1 MNKENEFSSIQ
12 ILDRI
17 GLVRVFKHMV
27 LGYSLN
33 LSPNTLAPRKG
44 VR

>member
-1 MNKENEFSSIQ
+1 ML

-33 LSPNTLAPRKG
+33 LSPNTLAPRKD

>member
-1 MNKENEFSSIQ
+1 ML

-17 GLVRVFKHMV
+17 RLVRVFKHMV

-33 LSPNTLAPRKG
+33 LSPNTLAPTRKD